1 MSIQVNIP
9 VDLSDITISQ
19 WQAAMKLEKNRETI
33 NEMQYVIEVV
43 KLFTDEPDRKRLAY
57 VQSGTLLRVYKRIQ
71 EAFTK
76 RVQSEQILT
85 TFEMGGELYGL
96 NPNLSAVTSIEYA
109 EAIEVAKQG
118 DDQLHNLMQVFI
130 RKVTD
135 TNSKGEYI
143 IEPYTYSEERAK
155 LIQNEMDMDKVLR
168 VQDFFLS
175 ISTIYTSEMNQC
187 SDQFPGEK
195 YTQN

>member
-1 MSIQVNIP
+1 MSLQVTIP
-9 VDLSDITISQ
+9 IDLSDITIAQ
-19 WQAAMKLEKNRETI
+19 WQAAMKLEKTRETM
-33 NEMQYVIEVV
+33 NQMQYVIEII
-43 KLFTDEPDRKRLAY
+43 KLFTDEADRNRLAY
-57 VQSGTLLRVYKRIQ
+57 VQSGTLLRVYNRIK

-76 RVQSEQILT
+76 RSDTEQMLT
-85 TFEMGGELYGL
+85 TFELGGELYGL

-143 IEPYTYSEERAK
+143 VEPYAYSEDRAK

-168 VQDFFLS
+168 VQAFFLT
-175 ISTIYTSEMNQC
+175 ISTIYTNETKQC
-187 SDQFPGEK
+187 SDQFPEEK

>member
-1 MSIQVNIP
+1 MSIQVTIP
-9 VDLSDITISQ
+9 IDLSDITIAQ
-19 WQAAMKLEKNRETI
+19 WQAAMKLEKSRETM
-33 NEMQYVIEVV
+33 NEMQYVVEVV
-43 KLFTDEPDRKRLAY
+43 KLFTDEPDRNRLVY

-76 RVQSEQILT
+76 RADTEQMLT
-85 TFEMGGELYGL
+85 TFELGGELYGL

-118 DDQLHNLMQVFI
+118 DAELHNLMQVFI

-135 TNSKGEYI
+135 MNSKGEYI
-143 IEPYTYSEERAK
+143 IEPYTYSEDRAK

-168 VQDFFLS
+168 VQAFFLT
-175 ISTIYTSEMNQC
+175 ISTIYTSETKQC
-187 SDQFPGEK
+187 SDQFPAEK